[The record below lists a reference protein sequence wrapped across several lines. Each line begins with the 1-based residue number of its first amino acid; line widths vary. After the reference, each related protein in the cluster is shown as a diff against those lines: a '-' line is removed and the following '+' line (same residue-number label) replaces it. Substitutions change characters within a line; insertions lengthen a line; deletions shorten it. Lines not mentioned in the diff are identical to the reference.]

1 MAEVEPQS
9 IKSRIAALNLEKVH
23 APTPGARPTYS
34 YDALTTAKKKPPP
47 PPPTNRP
54 PQLRAQTA
62 NNPPLLDSASASTH
76 CIGNQP
82 DTERPPPRAS
92 PALPPRPPPRPTSQ
106 KSPALPPRKS
116 SDRSVTRR
124 ESSESISTIASGVS
138 TLSLGSVKTNGS
150 NGSTLYQVRAPM
162 YDPSKLPPLP
172 PKKQEEQKSA
182 TRSAMTS
189 KRNVVTSR
197 ELPPPAKPSP
207 PLLPSRPS
215 LPPRQSTTT
224 LEQSPERPV
233 PALPSRPATI
243 TQSKTAII
251 PPPRRS
257 ALTLG
262 FNNKAPVVEPPPIPT
277 SRPAPRPNA
286 GAPPPVPTSSRPNL
300 DAIMASKPKAGA
312 VAQCLICRD
321 FSGPD
326 SHAARFPRHQL
337 PSSDVGYLADQ
348 LCTPF
353 SSATDKARA
362 IFTWLH
368 HNVDY
373 DTHSFFAG
381 NCKPTTPEGTI
392 TSGLAV
398 CSGYAGL
405 FAALAL
411 KAGLECVVISG
422 ASKGFGHAPMGSND
436 PVPPYKSTHAWN
448 ACRIDNGVWK
458 LIDPCWGAGHI
469 GCQLKNEG
477 YKRSFSPLEFASS
490 NIDFGMRHYPG
501 DSSQQFRED
510 GRVISYEE
518 FMRDDAGG
526 RVHVFGD
533 AQREHG
539 VGPRTFQPAQLNI
552 KVHDPAGPPTV
563 RFQFAYV
570 CEHWDNARHGKGAPY
585 VMLLSIGG
593 IDGRN
598 SEYRP
603 FNTNGQVWWL
613 DVPRAELGC
622 VGQKVNVYAVT
633 EFCKKDA
640 RGLTYEQWKNKK
652 AYSCQFGGLAM
663 WQLV

>member
-34 YDALTTAKKKPPP
+34 YDAVTVAKKKAPPP
-47 PPPTNRP
+47 PPANRP
-54 PQLRAQTA
+54 PQLRAQTS
-62 NNPPLLDSASASTH
+62 NNPPLLDSASASRH
-76 CIGNQP
+76 YIGNQP
-82 DTERPPPRAS
+82 DAEKAPPRVS
-92 PALPPRPPPRPTSQ
+92 PALPPRPPPRTTSQ

-150 NGSTLYQVRAPM
+150 NGSTLYQVRAPA

-182 TRSAMTS
+182 TREAMTS
-189 KRNVVTSR
+189 KRRVVSSR
-197 ELPPPAKPSP
+197 ELPPQIKPSP
-207 PLLPSRPS
+207 PSLPSRPS
-215 LPPRQSTTT
+215 LPPRQSTNAS
-224 LEQSPERPV
+224 ERSPERPV
-233 PALPSRPATI
+233 PALPGRPAVVNQT
-243 TQSKTAII
+243 KRAIV
-251 PPPRRS
+251 PPPQRS
-257 ALTLG
+257 ALALG
-262 FNNKAPVVEPPPIPT
+262 FNNKATVEPPPLPS
-277 SRPAPRPNA
+277 SRPAPRPDA
-286 GAPPPVPTSSRPNL
+286 GVPPPVPMSSRPNL

-326 SHAARFPRHQL
+326 SHAAKFPRQQL
-337 PSSDVGYLADQ
+337 PSSNVGYLADQ
-348 LCTPF
+348 LCGPF

-373 DTHSFFAG
+373 DTQSFFAG
-381 NCKPTTPEGTI
+381 NIQPSTPEGTI
-392 TSGLAV
+392 TNGLAV
-398 CSGYAGL
+398 CEGYASL

-411 KAGLECVVISG
+411 KAGLECLVISG
-422 ASKGFGHAPMGSND
+422 ASKGFGHAPMGPND
-436 PVPPYKSTHAWN
+436 PVPPYQMTHAWN

-477 YKRSFSPLEFASS
+477 YKRAFSPQEFASS
-490 NIDFGMRHYPG
+490 NIEFGMRHFPG

-510 GRVISYEE
+510 GRILSYEE

-526 RVHVFGD
+526 RVHVYGG
-533 AQREHG
+533 AQTDHG
-539 VGPRTFQPAQLNI
+539 LGERTFEPALLNI
-552 KVHDPAGPPTV
+552 KVRDPNGPPVV
-563 RFQFAYV
+563 RFQFASV

-593 IDGRN
+593 VDGRKD
-598 SEYRP
+598 EHRP

-622 VGQKVNVYAVT
+622 AGQKVSVCAVT

-640 RGLTYEQWKNKK
+640 RGLTYEQWKNKT
-652 AYSCQFGGLAM
+652 AYSCQFGGICM